1 MRTLAYKESKK
12 HIEMRMDIHMNAAL
26 SCSMYTEYFVL
37 SLVCSVNLQ
46 VYSNILKI
54 VFLTLY
60 YIGTSLEFKR

>member
-37 SLVCSVNLQ
+37 SLVCSV
-46 VYSNILKI
+46 SNILKI

>member
-37 SLVCSVNLQ
+37 SLVCPVSPSVL
-46 VYSNILKI
+46 
-54 VFLTLY
+54 
-60 YIGTSLEFKR
+60 